1 MTAFNFDL
9 IDPVQLTGFIREV
22 PGPATYTLNTVLPD
36 VLIEDIDV
44 AWDIVN
50 RTNRAAMFR
59 AYDAETPL
67 TSRDSFERRRVS
79 MPPLGVKSVVG
90 ELERLRLEQVR
101 SGGNNTARMIEAIY
115 DDAERNTREVLARME
130 LARGDVLTDWR
141 MTLAGENGLTL
152 EADYGMPSGHNPVAG
167 TLWSD
172 HTNSDP
178 IADYSAWVTAYTDA
192 NGEPPGRTLTSRTVV
207 GHMLMNAKVRTYA
220 GSLAGTPQMVTRQQL
235 NTVLEAFD
243 LPPIFTY
250 DTQINVGSV
259 ATRPIPADRFMLLP
273 TNPRDLGATYW
284 GVTAEALELAGG
296 TNPALAFAQA
306 PGLVGVVM
314 RDGDPVR
321 TWTKVTAI
329 GMPII
334 TDPKRLLV
342 ADVL

>member
-1 MTAFNFDL
+1 MAFNFDL
-9 IDPVQLTGFIREV
+9 IDPVQLTGFVREV
-22 PGPATYTLNTVLPD
+22 PGPANYTLDSVLPN

-44 AWDIVN
+44 AWDIAT
-50 RTNRAAMFR
+50 RTNRSAMFR
-59 AYDAETPL
+59 SYDAETPIGQ
-67 TSRDSFERRRVS
+67 RDSFERRRVS
-79 MPPLGVKSVVG
+79 MPPLGVKTVVG

-101 SGGNNTARMIEAIY
+101 SGGNNTSRMIEAIY

-130 LARGDVLTDWR
+130 LARGDVITDWKL
-141 MTLAGENGLTL
+141 TLSGENGLTL
-152 EADYGMPSGHNPVAG
+152 EADFGMPTGHDPTAAV
-167 TLWSD
+167 LWSD
-172 HTNSDP
+172 HDDSDP
-178 IADYSAWVTAYTDA
+178 IADYADWVTDYTDA
-192 NGEPPGRTLTSRTVV
+192 NGEPPGRTLTSRTVI

-220 GSLAGTPQMVTRQQL
+220 GSLAGTPQMVTRSQL

-250 DTQINVGSV
+250 DTQINVGTT
-259 ATRPIPADRFMLLP
+259 ATRPVPANRFIMLPATP
-273 TNPRDLGATYW
+273 TDLGATYW

-296 TNPALAFAQA
+296 QNPGIAFSQA

-334 TDPKRLLV
+334 LDPKRLMV
-342 ADVL
+342 AEVLA

>member
-1 MTAFNFDL
+1 MAFNFDL
-9 IDPVQLTGFIREV
+9 IDPVQLTGFVREV
-22 PGPATYTLNTVLPD
+22 PGPANYTLDSVLPN

-44 AWDIVN
+44 AWDIAT
-50 RTNRAAMFR
+50 RTNRSAMFR
-59 AYDAETPL
+59 SYDAETPIGQ
-67 TSRDSFERRRVS
+67 RDSFERRRVS
-79 MPPLGVKSVVG
+79 MPPLGVKTVVG

-101 SGGNNTARMIEAIY
+101 SGGNNTSRMIEAIY

-130 LARGDVLTDWR
+130 LARGDVITDWKL
-141 MTLAGENGLTL
+141 TLSGENGLTL
-152 EADYGMPSGHNPVAG
+152 EADFGMPTGHDPTAAV
-167 TLWSD
+167 LWSD
-172 HTNSDP
+172 HDDSDP
-178 IADYSAWVTAYTDA
+178 IADYADWVTDYTDA
-192 NGEPPGRTLTSRTVV
+192 NGEPPGRTLTSRTVI

-220 GSLAGTPQMVTRQQL
+220 GSLAGTPQMVTRSQL

-250 DTQINVGSV
+250 DTQINVGTT
-259 ATRPIPADRFMLLP
+259 ATRPVPANRFIMLPATP
-273 TNPRDLGATYW
+273 TDLGATYW

-296 TNPALAFAQA
+296 QNPGIAFSQA

-334 TDPKRLLV
+334 RDPKRLMV
-342 ADVL
+342 AEVLA

>member
-1 MTAFNFDL
+1 MAAFNFDL
-9 IDPVQLTGFIREV
+9 VDPVQLTGFVREV
-22 PGPATYTLNTVLPD
+22 PGPANYVLNGILPD
-36 VLIEDIDV
+36 VFIEDIDV

-50 RTNRAAMFR
+50 RTNRSAMFR
-59 AYDAETPL
+59 SYDAETPIGQ
-67 TSRDSFERRRVS
+67 RDTFEKRRVS
-79 MPPLGVKSVVG
+79 MPPLGVKTVVG

-101 SGGNNTARMIEAIY
+101 SGGNNVSRMIDAIY
-115 DDAERNTREVLARME
+115 DDAARNVREVRARME
-130 LARGDVLTDWR
+130 LARGDVLTDWKL
-141 MTLAGENGLTL
+141 TLAGENGLTL
-152 EADYGMPSGHNPVAG
+152 EADFGMPSGHNPVAG

-178 IADYSAWVTAYTDA
+178 IADYSGWVTQYTDA
-192 NGEPPGRTLTSRTVV
+192 NGEPPGRTLTSRTVI

-243 LPPIFTY
+243 LPPLIVY
-250 DTQINVGSV
+250 DTSIQVGGSAV
-259 ATRPIPADRFMLLP
+259 RPIPVDRFVLLP
-273 TNPRDLGATYW
+273 ANPRDLGATFW
-284 GVTAEALELAGG
+284 GVTAEALELSGG
-296 TNPALAFAQA
+296 TNPQLAFSDA

-321 TWTKVTAI
+321 TWTKVTGI

-334 TDPKRLLV
+334 TDPRRLLV